1 MPETL
6 YVIDVFSLLFQV
18 FHAIPPMTGPK
29 GQPTN
34 AVFGF
39 TRDVMTILQQKKP
52 DYLVC
57 AMDSSGPGVRNEIYP
72 EYKANRTEMPADMV
86 PQIPML
92 LEVLGG
98 FRCLTIQHEGWE
110 ADDVLATVTRE
121 AVERNID
128 VVIVTADKDAR
139 QLLSPKVRI
148 FNARK
153 NAFYGEPELQADW
166 GVRPDQVVDFQSLVG
181 DSVDN
186 VPGVPLVGPKKAS
199 ALLQQ
204 FGTLEEVLANA
215 DKAPGAK
222 LKENLK
228 TYADKARMSRKLVEL
243 NQRLPFVLDFDLARV
258 QVPDHA
264 RLRHLFLDFGFR
276 RLSEEMRLA
285 EKVTGP
291 APAAVDMAA
300 TDGETTVEAFDGAET
315 DATEKPKPKTGKGTK
330 TARKKKPST
339 ETQGSLFAAAGNDA
353 ANVNDAAVGEAVD
366 GASSGPS
373 PAPAGPVPR
382 GTDGKRIWDTVDTPE
397 RFEAFLSEFTRQ
409 KKVCVDLETTG
420 LDAVRADIVG
430 WAVAWRRGHA
440 FYIPVDGPAG
450 QCRLDRATVAAAF
463 KSVLENPDVEVLNQN
478 VKYDLLVLRRAG
490 IHVATLGL
498 DPMIGDYLLE
508 AGERSHGQDNLAL
521 RYLDHKMI
529 PISELIGTGKN
540 QKKMADVD
548 IAKVSEYASEDADVA
563 WQLAE
568 VIGEKL
574 CEQGLWDLYWDL
586 ERRLIPVLVDME
598 HLGIRVDV
606 AELQRQSGAL
616 KTRLAELMQE
626 IHTLAGQEFNLD
638 SPKQLSEILFNRLK
652 MPVVKRTKT
661 GPSTDQ
667 EVLSKLAPLHP
678 LPAKITEH
686 RHLAKLCGTYLDAL
700 PEMVNPDTGR
710 IHCSFNQVVAATGR
724 LSSSDPN
731 LQNIPIRTPEGER
744 IRKAFVAKE
753 PGWKLVCA
761 DYSQIELRMLAH
773 FSGDPAMCE
782 AFRQGVDI
790 HTAVAAQ
797 IFGVAN
803 EAVEFGQRRIAKA
816 VNFGVIYGQS
826 AFGLAETIS
835 VPQDE
840 AARFIEDYFTKYA
853 GVDRFLNEI
862 LEECERTRY
871 AKTILGRRREITGIR
886 PAELRKG
893 QKNMPERTAINTVIQ
908 GSAAD
913 LIKKAMIHIHARL
926 PTLPFPATMLLQI
939 HDELVFECPA
949 ENVAELVRTV
959 KSEMEGAMTLS
970 VPLVVDVS
978 AGDNWM
984 ETDEAL
990 ANAAS

>member
-1 MPETL
+1 MAETL
-6 YVIDVFSLLFQV
+6 YVIDVYSLLFQV

-39 TRDVMTILQQKKP
+39 TRDIMAMQQQKRP
-52 DYLVC
+52 EYFVC
-57 AMDSSGPGVRNEIYP
+57 AMDSSGPGVRNEIYA
-72 EYKANRTEMPADMV
+72 EYKANRSEMPEDLV

-92 LEVLGG
+92 KEVLDA
-98 FRCLTIQHEGWE
+98 FRCLTIEHAGWE

-121 AVERNID
+121 AVSRGID

-139 QLLSPKVRI
+139 QLLSPHVRI

-153 NAFYGEPELQADW
+153 NAFYGEAELLADW

-186 VPGVPLVGPKKAS
+186 VPGVPLVGPKKAQ
-199 ALLQQ
+199 ALLTE
-204 FGTLEEVLANA
+204 FATLEGVLANA

-228 TYADKARMSRKLVEL
+228 NFADLARTSRKLVEL
-243 NQRLPFVLDFDLARV
+243 NQHLPLGLDFEQARV
-258 QVPDHA
+258 QTPDHA
-264 RLRHLFLDFGFR
+264 RLRQLFVDLGFR

-285 EKVTGP
+285 EKS
-291 APAAVDMAA
+291 
-300 TDGETTVEAFDGAET
+300 TDETTPTAVPEATGIEGAPPV
-315 DATEKPKPKTGKGTK
+315 AAKPKAT
-330 TARKKKPST
+330 RKKAAKKSA
-339 ETQGSLFAAAGNDA
+339 QGSLFDA
-353 ANVNDAAVGEAVD
+353 DGAEAVE
-366 GASSGPS
+366 GEEATKAPS
-373 PAPAGPVPR
+373 TSFVGNGEPLPQ
-382 GTDGKRIWDTVDTPE
+382 GTDGKRTWDTIDTPE
-397 RFEAFLSEFTRQ
+397 KFAAFIDELVNQR
-409 KKVCVDLETTG
+409 KICVDLETTG

-430 WAVAWRRGHA
+430 WAIAWQRGHA
-440 FYIPVDGPAG
+440 YYIPVDGPPS
-450 QCRLDRATVAAAF
+450 QLKLDRATVAATL
-463 KSVLENPDVEVLNQN
+463 KPVLENPEVEVLNQN
-478 VKYDLLVLRRAG
+478 IKYDLLVLRRAG

-540 QKKMADVD
+540 QKPMASID
-548 IAKVSEYASEDADVA
+548 IARVAEYASEDADLA
-563 WQLAE
+563 WQLAD
-568 VIGEKL
+568 VIGERL
-574 CEQGLWDLYWDL
+574 REQNLWDLYWNL
-586 ERRLIPVLVDME
+586 ERELIPVLVDME

-606 AELQRQSGAL
+606 PELQQQGTAL
-616 KTRLAELMQE
+616 KARLAELMQE
-626 IHTLAGQEFNLD
+626 IHTEAGQEFNLD
-638 SPKQLSEILFNRLK
+638 SPKQLSEILFNKLK
-652 MPVVKRTKT
+652 LPVVKRTKT

-667 EVLSKLAPLHP
+667 EVLSKLAVLHP

-686 RHLAKLCGTYLDAL
+686 RHLSKLCGTYLDAL
-700 PEMVNPDTGR
+700 PEMVNPETGR
-710 IHCSFNQVVAATGR
+710 IHTSFSQVVAATGR

-731 LQNIPIRTPEGER
+731 LQNIPIRTPEGEN
-744 IRKAFVAKE
+744 IRKAFIAGQ

-773 FSGDPAMCE
+773 FSGDPALVD
-782 AFRQGVDI
+782 AFRQGTDI

-797 IFGVAN
+797 TFGVATD
-803 EAVEFGQRRIAKA
+803 AVDSSQRRIAKA

-826 AFGLAETIS
+826 AFGLAETINI
-835 VPQDE
+835 PQDE
-840 AARFIEDYFTKYA
+840 AAHFIAEYFTKYA

-862 LEECERTRY
+862 LAECEQTRY
-871 AKTILGRRREITGIR
+871 ARTILGRRREITGIR
-886 PAELRKG
+886 PLSQRSG

-913 LIKKAMIHIHARL
+913 LIKKAMINIHARL
-926 PTLPFPATMLLQI
+926 PQLPYPARLLLQI

-949 ENVAELVRTV
+949 ENVADLVRTV
-959 KSEMEGAMTLS
+959 KSEMEGAMALT
-970 VPLVVDVS
+970 VPLIVDVS

-984 ETDEAL
+984 ETEPV
-990 ANAAS
+990 S

>member
-1 MPETL
+1 MAETL
-6 YVIDVFSLLFQV
+6 YVVDVYSLLFQV

-39 TRDVMTILQQKKP
+39 TRDIMTIQQQKRP
-52 DYLVC
+52 EYFVC
-57 AMDSSGPGVRNEIYP
+57 AMDSGGPGVRSEIYA
-72 EYKANRTEMPADMV
+72 EYKANRSAMPEDLV

-92 LEVLGG
+92 REVLDA
-98 FRCLTIQHEGWE
+98 FRCLTIEHEGWE

-121 AVERNID
+121 AVERGID

-139 QLLSPKVRI
+139 QLLSPHVRI

-153 NAFYGEPELQADW
+153 NAFYGEAELLADW

-204 FGTLEEVLANA
+204 FATLEGVLANA

-228 TYADKARMSRKLVEL
+228 NFAEQARISRQLVEL
-243 NQRLPFVLDFDLARV
+243 NQRLPFDLDFERARV
-258 QVPDHA
+258 QPPDYT
-264 RLRHLFLDFGFR
+264 RLRQLFVDFGFR

-285 EKVTGP
+285 EKTADGVAAAEP
-291 APAAVDMAA
+291 VAPAELDTAA
-300 TDGETTVEAFDGAET
+300 AEA
-315 DATEKPKPKTGKGTK
+315 KPKST
-330 TARKKKPST
+330 RKKATKKA
-339 ETQGSLFAAAGNDA
+339 QGSLFDAGPT
-353 ANVNDAAVGEAVD
+353 GED
-366 GASSGPS
+366 GAPSGTTS
-373 PAPAGPVPR
+373 PEDAGASPLETVVGNGLPLPQ
-382 GTDGKRIWDTVDTPE
+382 GNDGKRTWDIVDTPE
-397 RFEAFLSEFTRQ
+397 KFAAFVGELVQQ
-409 KKVCVDLETTG
+409 KRICIDLETTG

-430 WAVAWRRGHA
+430 WAVAWKRGHA
-440 FYIPVDGPAG
+440 YYIPVDGPPS
-450 QCRLDRATVAAAF
+450 QLKLDRTMVAATL
-463 KSVLENPDVEVLNQN
+463 KPVLENPDVEVLNQN
-478 VKYDLLVLRRAG
+478 IKYDLLVLRRAG

-529 PISELIGTGKN
+529 PITALIGTGKN
-540 QKKMADVD
+540 QKPMASVD
-548 IAKVSEYASEDADVA
+548 IARVAEYASEDADIA

-568 VIGEKL
+568 VIGERL
-574 CEQGLWDLYWDL
+574 RQQNLWDLYWDL
-586 ERRLIPVLVDME
+586 ERKLIPVLVDME

-606 AELQRQSGAL
+606 AELQQQSLSL
-616 KTRLAELMQE
+616 KARLAELMQQ
-626 IHTLAGQEFNLD
+626 IHAEAGQEFNLD
-638 SPKQLSEILFNRLK
+638 SPKQLSEILFNKLK
-652 MPVVKRTKT
+652 LPVVKRTKT

-667 EVLSKLAPLHP
+667 EVLSKLAVLHP

-686 RHLAKLCGTYLDAL
+686 RHLSKLCGTYLDAL
-700 PEMVNPDTGR
+700 PEMVNPETGR
-710 IHCSFNQVVAATGR
+710 IHTSFSQVTAATGR

-744 IRKAFVAKE
+744 IRKAFIAGE

-773 FSGDPAMCE
+773 FSGDPALVD
-782 AFRQGVDI
+782 AFRQGIDI

-797 IFGVAN
+797 TFGVPTD
-803 EAVEFGQRRIAKA
+803 AVDSSQRRIAKA

-826 AFGLAETIS
+826 AFGLAETINI
-835 VPQDE
+835 PQDE
-840 AARFIEDYFTKYA
+840 AARFIAEYFTKYA

-871 AKTILGRRREITGIR
+871 ARTILGRRREITGIR
-886 PAELRKG
+886 PLSQRTG

-913 LIKKAMIHIHARL
+913 LIKKAMINIHDRL
-926 PTLPFPATMLLQI
+926 PTLPYPARLLLQI

-949 ENVAELVRTV
+949 ENVADLVRTV
-959 KSEMEGAMTLS
+959 KAEMEGAMSLT

-978 AGDNWM
+978 AGNNWM
-984 ETDEAL
+984 ETE
-990 ANAAS
+990 SV